1 MPKFLPLF
9 PLQLVVYPGEKLKLH
24 IFEPRYKQ
32 LLSECRDD
40 QATFGL
46 PAYLEGK
53 LAEYGTEMRL
63 INIFKTY
70 EDGEMD
76 VLTEGVCAFHLE
88 HFQRVVPEKM
98 YSGGDVTILENDSEA
113 YAVTTEELAYQYA
126 RFHELLRSGY
136 TRDNFHA
143 KNISF
148 QIAHEVGL
156 TIQQKVHMLSLQR
169 EAERQIM
176 LIDHLHAIIPVL
188 EGAEDTRKR
197 IKANGHF
204 KTLPPLEF

>member
-1 MPKFLPLF
+1 MSKFLPLF
-9 PLQLVVYPGEKLKLH
+9 PLQLVVFPGEKLKLH

-32 LLSECRDD
+32 LLGECRDGN
-40 QATFGL
+40 ATFGL

-53 LAEYGTEMRL
+53 LADYGTEMRL

-76 VLTEGVCAFHLE
+76 VLTEGTCAFHLE
-88 HFQRVVPEKM
+88 HFRRVVPEKM
-98 YSGGDVTILENDSEA
+98 YSGGEVTPVENDSEA
-113 YAVTTEELAYQYA
+113 YAVTTAELARQYV

-136 TRDNFHA
+136 SRENFHA

-148 QIAHEVGL
+148 QLAHEVGL
-156 TIQQKVHMLSLQR
+156 TIQQKVHMLSIPR
-169 EAERQIM
+169 EAERQLM
-176 LIDHLHAIIPVL
+176 LIEHLHGVIPVL
-188 EGAEDTRKR
+188 EGAEETRQR

-204 KTLPPLEF
+204 ATLPPLEF